1 MNCLVLK
8 LRFKRKNNS
17 TQLVNIGF
25 QREYKKIQNYLNL
38 PHFHDS
44 RENMK
49 EELTAIGKELLKDLL
64 ECVFVHLS
72 IWALLFKLGIFSFE
86 SVLLSCL
93 NPLYIFLISCLLNLV
108 SRTCTK
114 RSNSS
119 QCQEVELFNE
129 TNFNFCFNGI
139 KLASFFNGLRLTSF
153 SMG

>member
-25 QREYKKIQNYLNL
+25 QREYKKKIKNYFNL

-64 ECVFVHLS
+64 KRVFVHLS
-72 IWALLFKLGIFSFE
+72 IWALLFIKTK
-86 SVLLSCL
+86 
-93 NPLYIFLISCLLNLV
+93 YIFVCLLYCFIFLFKSSVHFPNLLFA
-108 SRTCTK
+108 
-114 RSNSS
+114 
-119 QCQEVELFNE
+119 EL
-129 TNFNFCFNGI
+129 G
-139 KLASFFNGLRLTSF
+139 F
-153 SMG
+153 SHLHKKI